1 MVSRDSDS
9 QGGRGDDGAGR
20 EVRGQRAS
28 KEEQREDN
36 GVEKASSVD
45 IRMNGSVDGRED
57 RTIEER
63 AERDFRLGG
72 S

>member
-1 MVSRDSDS
+1 M
-9 QGGRGDDGAGR
+9 
-20 EVRGQRAS
+20 RGQRAS